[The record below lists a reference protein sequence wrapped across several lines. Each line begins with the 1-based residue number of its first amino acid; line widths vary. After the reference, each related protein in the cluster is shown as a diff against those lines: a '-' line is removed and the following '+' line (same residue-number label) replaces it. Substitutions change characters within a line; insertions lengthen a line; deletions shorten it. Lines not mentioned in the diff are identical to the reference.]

1 MLDRVADGATDLK
14 TAEIGRQPLSECKK
28 EEPSVIVEDVD
39 DDDNSSDSNFIEVN
53 SGNMASILEGD
64 NDILQN
70 LHDSDMFNTT
80 MDEGTTLD
88 DFN

>member
-1 MLDRVADGATDLK
+1 RS
-14 TAEIGRQPLSECKK
+14 QPKK
-28 EEPSVIVEDVD
+28 EEPSVIVEDVDDVD

-53 SGNMASILEGD
+53 SSNMASILEGD